1 MAVRTALRAGRWRI
15 VRQLLI
21 ESVVLAAL
29 GGAVGLLLA
38 LWGVYLLIAFGPGD
52 LPRAKEV
59 AVDGRVLVFTFAVSL
74 LTGIIFGLVPALQAS
89 RPDLNE
95 TLKESGRNAT
105 GSAGHRRVRSLLVVS
120 EIALSL
126 VLLVGAGLLM
136 RSFLKLRAV
145 NPGFN

>member
-1 MAVRTALRAGRWRI
+1 LTES
-15 VRQLLI
+15 LLL
-21 ESVVLAAL
+21 STL

-38 LWGVYLLIAFGPGD
+38 LWGIYLLLAFGPGN

-59 AVDGRVLVFTFAVSL
+59 AVDGRVLGFTVAVSL
-74 LTGIIFGLVPALQAS
+74 LTGIIFGFVPALQAS

-95 TLKESGRNAT
+95 TLKEGGRSTT

-126 VLLVGAGLLM
+126 MLLAGVG
-136 RSFLKLRAV
+136 F
-145 NPGFN
+145 